1 MKAGWGRPT
10 GASARLILMVV
21 GGLLLISLAL
31 LSGMWDDTQA
41 RVAAHGTWCER
52 TGPHTAMA
60 LVSDDGGAT
69 WQRP

>member
-10 GASARLILMVV
+10 GTSARLALWLI
-21 GGLLLISLAL
+21 GGLAIVSLAL

-41 RVAAHGTWCER
+41 RVAAAGSWCER
-52 TGPHTAMA
+52 TGPHTAMG